1 MKKLILMRGLP
12 GSGKSTE
19 AQARATAHMIAS
31 GKSVA
36 ICSTD
41 DYHMQDGKYVFQQ
54 ENLGK
59 FHILNQRLVA
69 DLMELEVELII
80 VDNTNIRYRDM
91 TSYTLSAR
99 EYDYKV
105 EEVIIGEA
113 ELKSEHADSYI
124 NWCAEHN
131 THDVPKA
138 VIERM
143 ALNFESKR

>member
-1 MKKLILMRGLP
+1 MKQLIIMRGLP

-19 AQARATAHMIAS
+19 AQARATAHMVAR

-41 DYHMQDGKYVFQQ
+41 DFHMQDGKYVFQQ
-54 ENLGK
+54 ENLGR
-59 FHILNQRLVA
+59 FHVLNQRLVA
-69 DLMELEVELII
+69 GLMKLEVELII

-91 TSYTLSAR
+91 SSYRLSAR

-105 EEVIIGEA
+105 KVLTIGEA
-113 ELKSEHADSYI
+113 ELKGEHTPSYI
-124 NWCAEHN
+124 SWCAEHN
-131 THDVPKA
+131 THNVPRE

-143 ALNFESKR
+143 AMNFESTR